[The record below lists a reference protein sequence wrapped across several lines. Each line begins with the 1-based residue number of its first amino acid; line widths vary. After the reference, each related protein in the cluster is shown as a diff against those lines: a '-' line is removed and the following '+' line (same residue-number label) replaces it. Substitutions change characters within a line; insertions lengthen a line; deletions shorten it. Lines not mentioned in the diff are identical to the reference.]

1 MEGNE
6 FLEVRYLGSAGWVT
20 YPEAWYQG
28 PQEFFGSAIGAGNL
42 VEAEMAGDYEGY
54 VTWYVSAETARP
66 FNVFTLTG
74 PPRLVVDICH

>member
-1 MEGNE
+1 
-6 FLEVRYLGSAGWVT
+6 
-20 YPEAWYQG
+20 
-28 PQEFFGSAIGAGNL
+28 
-42 VEAEMAGDYEGY
+42 MAGDYEGY

>member
-28 PQEFFGSAIGAGNL
+28 PQEFFGSTIGAGNL
-42 VEAEMAGDYEGY
+42 VEVEMAGDYEGY
-54 VTWYVSAETARP
+54 VTWYVSTQTKRP

-74 PPRLVVDICH
+74 PPRLGVDICH

>member
-1 MEGNE
+1 MLTWSLA
-6 FLEVRYLGSAGWVT
+6 FYKRFEV
-20 YPEAWYQG
+20 
-28 PQEFFGSAIGAGNL
+28 
-42 VEAEMAGDYEGY
+42 EMAGDYEGY